1 MKLCWLMI
9 RSRLL
14 IFPSLL
20 KMPKKNA
27 KSKVSADADKPDG
40 KSIKAEPVDSDK
52 DGNILI
58 HVHAKP
64 GSKQNM
70 IQGSETSSDDQ
81 PRLAVKIAA
90 RAVEGQANTELV
102 EYLAEVLS
110 VRKSDFTIVRGQK
123 SREKTVS
130 LSPKTLTLEA
140 ARKKIDEEI
149 ARTKDAE

>member
-1 MKLCWLMI
+1 MI
-9 RSRLL
+9 QSRLL
-14 IFPSLL
+14 SIPLL
-20 KMPKKNA
+20 YKMPKKTA
-27 KSKVSADADKPDG
+27 KTKASADSDKTNV
-40 KSIKAEPVDSDK
+40 KTNKTEPVDCDK

-130 LSPKTLTLEA
+130 LSPKTLTLES
-140 ARKKIDEEI
+140 ARKKIEEEI